1 MHLHSSTSR
10 LAHTY
15 VGWPPFHHSP
25 LDFCHAKHAYTE
37 PNTNVYVLERYVS
50 FKGSISFG
58 IIFLISYD
66 IYIIDATSACN
77 NFVSHDQISWSSASS
92 LRASS
97 IRQVGRAKSERSS
110 SSPIH
115 ADVLGQCQW
124 NREAQ
129 SLFSWLSHRS
139 ALSGALMVP
148 NRGIGIGIR
157 PKICW
162 ADCAAG
168 QNVINCIFPGK

>member
-1 MHLHSSTSR
+1 MLNTRTLNRIRMSMFLKDMCHLEGQYR
-10 LAHTY
+10 L
-15 VGWPPFHHSP
+15 
-25 LDFCHAKHAYTE
+25 
-37 PNTNVYVLERYVS
+37 VL
-50 FKGSISFG
+50 FFN
-58 IIFLISYD
+58 FLRH